1 MAAEVLNL
9 KLATSATVSYG
20 DAFGSEDFKLL
31 EVDER
36 ILKELL
42 QDGWVLDVLQKKN
55 VILRSIS
62 FIPSFFA
69 VFWVCNSLGWTL
81 AISISI

>member
-42 QDGWVLDVLQKKN
+42 QDG
-55 VILRSIS
+55 
-62 FIPSFFA
+62 
-69 VFWVCNSLGWTL
+69 
-81 AISISI
+81 

>member
-1 MAAEVLNL
+1 
-9 KLATSATVSYG
+9 VSYG

-55 VILRSIS
+55 IIWDWSHS
-62 FIPSFFA
+62 FLLSLQYFGCAIPG
-69 VFWVCNSLGWTL
+69 VEL
-81 AISISI
+81 

>member
-9 KLATSATVSYG
+9 KLASSATVSYG

-55 VILRSIS
+55 IILRSIS

-69 VFWVCNSLGWTL
+69 VFWVCISLGWTL

>member
-1 MAAEVLNL
+1 
-9 KLATSATVSYG
+9 VSYG

-55 VILRSIS
+55 IILRSIS

-69 VFWVCNSLGWTL
+69 VFWVCISLGWTL